1 MQSISIHSIGRDGSN
16 LKLKDLN
23 EKRKLFDNFSKIKK
37 TLIDIR
43 DGCNIDE
50 EGVVFIISNYVGMEM
65 NLKKIHKSI
74 PTIIRTQFIKPSFV
88 SIAQFKKWF
97 KYYFGKYSDAYQ
109 IIENHQE
116 YQVAVRYPA
125 NRPVQTVNQVAIQEK
140 QYCSNCDS
148 EGVTGSRCS
157 DRYNYHKCNCH
168 CHISLMRDEDCKGGF
183 TVAKKEMEFFSSDVF
198 IFGQSDDS
206 ESAIIDTINTELGMV
221 DINIQQTAVHD
232 KVFKMCRMEKNG
244 TYNCYCDDN

>member
-1 MQSISIHSIGRDGSN
+1 MQTISIHSIGKYGN
-16 LKLKDLN
+16 HLKLKNLN

-50 EGVVFIISNYVGMEM
+50 EGIVFIIGDYIAMEM

-74 PTIIRTQFIKPSFV
+74 PTIIRTPFIKPSFGTI
-88 SIAQFKKWF
+88 SQLKKWF
-97 KYYFGKYSDAYQ
+97 KYYLEKYSDAYQ
-109 IIENHQE
+109 TIENHQE
-116 YQVAVRYPA
+116 YQFAVRYPA
-125 NRPVQTVNQVAIQEK
+125 NKPVQSVNQVAIQEK
-140 QYCSNCDS
+140 QYCSTCDS
-148 EGVTGSRCS
+148 EGVTGRRCS
-157 DRYNYHKCNCH
+157 DLYIYHKCNCH

-206 ESAIIDTINTELGMV
+206 ESVYE
-221 DINIQQTAVHD
+221 

-244 TYNCYCDDN
+244 SYNCYCDDN